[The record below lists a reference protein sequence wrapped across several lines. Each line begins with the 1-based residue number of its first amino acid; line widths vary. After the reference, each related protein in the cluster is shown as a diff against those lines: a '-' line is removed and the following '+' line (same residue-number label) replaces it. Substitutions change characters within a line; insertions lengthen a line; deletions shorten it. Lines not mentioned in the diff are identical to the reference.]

1 MLSVYVILNERQV
14 VMRELEK
21 LNEAYTYIRK
31 FTDFTP
37 DVCLVLGSGLG
48 EVIQDV
54 EIEKEFLYN
63 EIPEF
68 PVSTTPYHDGKLILG
83 KLRGVK
89 VLVFSGRVHLYEG
102 YTPSEVVRPVRLAY
116 LLGASK
122 LVLTNSAGGINKD
135 YQVGDIVLLCDHIS
149 SFVESPIK
157 GDIRREFGTKNLF
170 PDVSEVYN
178 KKLLEIFENEGKKQG
193 ENIKKGVYIQTL
205 GAQYETPAEI
215 RFFATIGADLVGMS
229 TAIEATA
236 GVHAGM
242 KVVALSTVTNMACG
256 ISKTALSHEE
266 VKAVAGES
274 AERLK
279 NLILGAIEKIAK
291 E

>member
-1 MLSVYVILNERQV
+1 MTELN
-14 VMRELEK
+14 K
-21 LNEAYTYIRK
+21 LNEAYEYVRK
-31 FTDFTP
+31 FTDFVP
-37 DVCLVLGSGLG
+37 EVCLILGSGLG
-48 EVIQDV
+48 GVIQDV

-63 EIPEF
+63 EIPSF

-83 KLRGVK
+83 NLRGVK

-102 YTPSEVVRPVRLAY
+102 YTPNEVVRPVRLSY
-116 LLGASK
+116 LLGARK

-135 YQVGDIVLLCDHIS
+135 YKVGDIVLIYDHIS

-170 PDVSEVYN
+170 PDMSDVYN
-178 KKLLEIFENEGKKQG
+178 KNLLEIVVKEGEKQG
-193 ENIKKGVYIQTL
+193 ITIKKGVYLQTT

-215 RFFATIGADLVGMS
+215 RFFEIIGADLVGMS
-229 TAIEATA
+229 TAVEATA

-266 VKAVAGES
+266 VKAVAGQT
-274 AERLK
+274 AEKLK
-279 NLILGAIEKIAK
+279 NLIYGAIEKIAK